1 MAGEAGAAVRREGD
15 EDGAVPVRP
24 QLTVVDGG
32 ARRRARSAVPRLSKR
47 ERLVLVEL
55 ARGLQ
60 TDEIADAWHV
70 SPHTV
75 RTHVKNGM
83 RKLGA
88 KTRAEAVAVACLE
101 GVIKAVR

>member
-1 MAGEAGAAVRREGD
+1 MPIRPRLTLVDAGAS
-15 EDGAVPVRP
+15 
-24 QLTVVDGG
+24 
-32 ARRRARSAVPRLSKR
+32 RRRSRTATPRLSKR

-60 TDEIADAWHV
+60 TDEIATAWHV

-88 KTRAEAVAVACLE
+88 KTRAEAVALACLE
-101 GVIKAVR
+101 GVIKAIR